1 MAEGYIERIKN
12 FLAESKRVL
21 LVTRKPSWKEYKM
34 AAKITGV
41 GMILIGIIGL
51 IITIIGYLILGG
63 EGL

>member
-12 FLAESKRVL
+12 FLTESRRVL

-63 EGL
+63 QGL